1 MRDAFSSFAFTG
13 ANDEKVGLLGSLPGV
28 AAAAQPDPGLSSF
41 ALSGLGLETG
51 CFLQSNGMFAVLNRI
66 SDFGIRIFH
75 LTLARHLLNRN

>member
-1 MRDAFSSFAFTG
+1 MTKKWVYWDRY
-13 ANDEKVGLLGSLPGV
+13 
-28 AAAAQPDPGLSSF
+28 PGLRLLRSLTPGYL
-41 ALSGLGLETG
+41 LSPFQGWGLETG